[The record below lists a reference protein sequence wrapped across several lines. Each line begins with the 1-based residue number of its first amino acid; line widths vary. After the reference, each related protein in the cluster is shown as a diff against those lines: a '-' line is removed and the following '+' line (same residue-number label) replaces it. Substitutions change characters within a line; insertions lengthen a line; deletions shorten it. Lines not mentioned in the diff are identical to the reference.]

1 MLKSLLIRNYAII
14 DQLEIDWQNELTV
27 ITGETGAGKSIII
40 GALQLVLGSRSDVK
54 VLRNPEEKCVVEV
67 VFQCTSSIQKILN
80 EKFDIE
86 SQDELIIRREILPT
100 GKSRSFVNDSP
111 ALLSDILQIAPFLL
125 SIHQQFDHLD
135 FFDRNYQ
142 LAVLDSFAGIQ
153 DKVLNYKKVFK
164 DYQEQLLQK
173 KEIEEKIRNGLIEKE
188 FIEFQFAELEAT
200 QLKENE
206 LTNLEDE
213 LKVLSKS
220 EEIKS
225 NALLGYDLIQRE
237 SGILDQIQE
246 CLNLLKNIRV
256 NDKLKSIYER
266 LEQSK
271 TELKDLSNEIEHLAD
286 QTEFSPEKITN
297 INQRVD
303 LLNRLL
309 KKHRVHTDRELI
321 DIRNELQ
328 AKLDLIITSDES
340 LEQLNKKIEETRKQ
354 LISDAGYLSKQRNA
368 KSTELIKHTNQL
380 LIQLGMEFAKFNI
393 QLTPIEELKEYGM
406 DQIEFLFAA
415 NKGSTLRP
423 IKDQASGGELAR
435 FNLAIKSQVAKK
447 LEAGCLIF
455 DEIDTGVSGQ
465 IALQMGNIL
474 KQMATHQ
481 QVICITHSPQVASR
495 ANHHYY
501 VYKEHLG
508 KKTNTNI
515 KPLNKQER
523 LNELAK
529 MLSGE
534 PPTKAALKN
543 AMELIEMT

>member
-54 VLRNPEEKCVVEV
+54 ALRNPEEKCVVEV
-67 VFQCTSSIQKILN
+67 VFQCTASIQKILN

-142 LAVLDSFAGIQ
+142 LAVLDSFSGIQ
-153 DKVLNYKKVFK
+153 DKVLSYKKVFK

-188 FIEFQFAELEAT
+188 FIEFQFAELEAA

-225 NALLGYDLIQRE
+225 NALLSYDLIQRE

-266 LEQSK
+266 LDQSK

-328 AKLDLIITSDES
+328 VKLDLISTSDES

-368 KSTELIKHTNQL
+368 KSAELIKHTNQL

-406 DQIEFLFAA
+406 DQIEFLFSA

-501 VYKEHLG
+501 VHKEHQG

>member
-1 MLKSLLIRNYAII
+1 MLRSLQIRNYAII
-14 DQLEIDWQNELTV
+14 DQLEIDWKKDFTV

-54 VLRNPEEKCVVEV
+54 ILRNPDEKCLVEV
-67 VFQCTSSIQKILN
+67 LFQCTPSVQNMLR
-80 EKFDIE
+80 EKLDIE
-86 SQDELIIRREILPT
+86 MDEELIIRREILPS
-100 GKSRSFVNDSP
+100 GKSRSFINDSP
-111 ALLSDILQIAPFLL
+111 ALLSDILQIAPLLL

-135 FFDRNYQ
+135 FFDKNYQ
-142 LAVLDSFAGIQ
+142 LAVLDSFAGLTEHTL
-153 DKVLNYKKVFK
+153 KYKKNFK
-164 DYQEQLLQK
+164 DYQDLLFQK
-173 KEIEEKIRNGLIEKE
+173 KEIEEKIKQGLIEKE
-188 FIEFQFAELEAT
+188 FVEFQFNELDSAN
-200 QLKENE
+200 LNENE
-206 LTNLEDE
+206 LVKLEEE
-213 LKVLSKS
+213 LNTVSKS

-225 NALLGYDLIQRE
+225 NASQSFDLIQKE
-237 SGILDQIQE
+237 AGILDQIQIS
-246 CLNLLKNIRV
+246 LNLIRNIRI
-256 NDKLKSIYER
+256 NETMKSLYDR
-266 LEQSK
+266 LDQLK
-271 TELKDLSNEIEHLAD
+271 TELKDISRELEQVAD
-286 QTEFSPEKITN
+286 QTEFSPEKIATV
-297 INQRVD
+297 NQRID

-309 KKHRVHTDRELI
+309 KKHRVSTDSELI
-321 DIRNELQ
+321 AIRNELQ
-328 AKLDLIITSDES
+328 NKLDLITTSDAS
-340 LEQLNKKIEETRKQ
+340 LEQLNHRIEESKKNLLKEAAQ
-354 LISDAGYLSKQRNA
+354 ISRERIA
-368 KSTELIKHTNQL
+368 KSAELIQKTNQL
-380 LIQLGMEFAKFNI
+380 LLQLGMEFAKFNI
-393 QLTPIEELKEYGM
+393 QLTETDELKETGK
-406 DQIEFLFAA
+406 DQIEFLFSA

-435 FNLAIKSQVAKK
+435 FNLAIKSQVAQKN
-447 LEAGCLIF
+447 EAGCLIF

-474 KQMATHQ
+474 KQMSSHQ

-515 KPLNKQER
+515 KSLNKTER

>member
-1 MLKSLLIRNYAII
+1 MLRSLLIRNYAII
-14 DQLEIDWQNELTV
+14 DQLEINWQNELTV

-40 GALQLVLGSRSDVK
+40 GALQLVLGNRSDVK
-54 VLRNPEEKCVVEV
+54 VLRNPDEKCLVEV
-67 VFQCTSSIQKILN
+67 VFNCSASIQKLFK
-80 EKFDIE
+80 EKFDLE
-86 SQDELIIRREILPT
+86 TEDELIIRREILPS

-111 ALLSDILQIAPFLL
+111 ALLSDILLMAPSLL

-142 LAVLDSFAGIQ
+142 LAILDSFSGIQ
-153 DKVLNYKKVFK
+153 DRVILYKKNFK
-164 DYQEQLLQK
+164 EYQDLLSQK
-173 KEIEEKIRNGLIEKE
+173 KEIEEKIRQGLIEKE
-188 FIEFQFAELEAT
+188 FVEFQFTELDAAN
-200 QLKENE
+200 LKENE
-206 LTNLEDE
+206 LTLLEEE

-225 NALLGYDLIQRE
+225 NSSLSYDLIQRE

-246 CLNLLKNIRV
+246 CLNLLKNIRI
-256 NDKLKSIYER
+256 NDKLKSIYDR
-266 LEQSK
+266 LDQSK
-271 TELKDLSNEIEHLAD
+271 TELKDLSNELEQLAD
-286 QTEFSPEKITN
+286 QTDYSKEKIGN
-297 INQRVD
+297 INQRFD

-309 KKHRVHTDRELI
+309 KKHRLNTDIELI
-321 DIRNELQ
+321 LVRNELQ
-328 AKLDLIITSDES
+328 AKLDLISTSDES
-340 LEQLNKKIEETRKQ
+340 LEQLNKKIEDTKKK
-354 LISDAGYLSKQRNA
+354 LLSDATHLSSQRTT
-368 KSTELIKHTNQL
+368 KSTELIKQTNQL

-393 QLTPIEELKEYGM
+393 QLTPTEDLKDSGM

-415 NKGSTLRP
+415 NKGSVLRP

-447 LEAGCLIF
+447 NEAGCLIF

-501 VYKEHLG
+501 VYKEHEG

-515 KPLNKQER
+515 KQLNKTER

-543 AMELIEMT
+543 AMELIEMA

>member
-1 MLKSLLIRNYAII
+1 MLRSLQIRNYAII
-14 DQLEIDWQNELTV
+14 DQLEIDWKKDFTV

-54 VLRNPEEKCVVEV
+54 ILRNPDEKCLVEV
-67 VFQCTSSIQKILN
+67 LFQCTPSVQNMLR
-80 EKFDIE
+80 EKLDIE
-86 SQDELIIRREILPT
+86 MDEELIIRREILPS
-100 GKSRSFVNDSP
+100 GKSRSFINDSP
-111 ALLSDILQIAPFLL
+111 ALLSDILQIAPLLL

-135 FFDRNYQ
+135 FFDKNYQ
-142 LAVLDSFAGIQ
+142 LAVLDSFAGLTEHTL
-153 DKVLNYKKVFK
+153 KYKKNFK
-164 DYQEQLLQK
+164 EYQDLLFQK
-173 KEIEEKIRNGLIEKE
+173 KEIEEKIKQGLIEKE
-188 FIEFQFAELEAT
+188 FVEFQFNELDSAN
-200 QLKENE
+200 LNENE
-206 LTNLEDE
+206 LVKLEEE
-213 LKVLSKS
+213 LNTVSKS

-225 NALLGYDLIQRE
+225 NASQSFDLIQKE
-237 SGILDQIQE
+237 AGILDQIQIS
-246 CLNLLKNIRV
+246 LNLIRNIRI
-256 NDKLKSIYER
+256 NETMKSLYDR
-266 LEQSK
+266 LDQLK
-271 TELKDLSNEIEHLAD
+271 TELKDISRELEQVAD
-286 QTEFSPEKITN
+286 QTEFSPEKIATV
-297 INQRVD
+297 NQRID

-309 KKHRVHTDRELI
+309 KKHRVSTDSELI
-321 DIRNELQ
+321 AIRNELQ
-328 AKLDLIITSDES
+328 NKLDLITTSDAS
-340 LEQLNKKIEETRKQ
+340 LEELNHRIEESKKNLLKEAAQ
-354 LISDAGYLSKQRNA
+354 ISRERIA
-368 KSTELIKHTNQL
+368 KSAELIQKTNQL
-380 LIQLGMEFAKFNI
+380 LLQLGMEFAKFNI
-393 QLTPIEELKEYGM
+393 QLTETDELKETGK
-406 DQIEFLFAA
+406 DQIEFLFSA

-435 FNLAIKSQVAKK
+435 FNLAIKSQVAQKN
-447 LEAGCLIF
+447 EAGCLIF

-474 KQMATHQ
+474 KQMSSHQ

-515 KPLNKQER
+515 KSLNKTER

>member
-54 VLRNPEEKCVVEV
+54 ALRNPEEKCVVEV
-67 VFQCTSSIQKILN
+67 VFQCTASIQKILN

-142 LAVLDSFAGIQ
+142 LAVLDSFSGIQ
-153 DKVLNYKKVFK
+153 DKVLSYKKVFK

-188 FIEFQFAELEAT
+188 FIEFQFAELEAA

-225 NALLGYDLIQRE
+225 NALLSYDLIQRE
-237 SGILDQIQE
+237 SGILDQIQQ

-266 LEQSK
+266 LDQSK

-309 KKHRVHTDRELI
+309 KKHRVHTDLELI

-328 AKLDLIITSDES
+328 VKLDLISTSDES
-340 LEQLNKKIEETRKQ
+340 LEQLNKKIEQTRKQ

-368 KSTELIKHTNQL
+368 KSAELIKHTNQL

-501 VYKEHLG
+501 VYKEHQG